1 MGTKNRTAIYARYS
15 SEDEIRD
22 GKSRSISNQIE
33 ILKEYAIKNEFELVD
48 IYYDYQYSGSTFDR
62 PDVKRLIED
71 SNNKKFDILLIKD
84 LSRFGRSYIDV
95 GTYINQFITKGIRII
110 SVNDNYD
117 SLLENDFIIFATKN
131 LLNQFY
137 IKDLSKKI
145 RAVNEKKGRLMS
157 LANRHYGYILKDN
170 KFVIYKPEAKII
182 KRIYELAKAKT
193 SLQVIA
199 NQLTK
204 DKIPTPSYSY
214 LIKNKKEEQLN
225 NFNKDKKYDWNPNS
239 IRKIL
244 KDDFYIGVA
253 TNFKEE
259 SKCSLDKNYKIIDD
273 HKAIITKEEY
283 DSLDRTYFTNLNQD
297 LKKENLWK
305 MIYCKKCLSRTNLQ
319 TAKSTITA
327 MEKDGNK
334 IYYDHQCERAYPLDI
349 LNMRIY
355 DVMRNRYKEIKNNAE
370 NYICN
375 IVKEKYD
382 DVSDLREIAANK
394 KKYEDKAKKLFE
406 SFMNAEITKEVYIK
420 KAEELSK
427 LVEECDI
434 KLKSANLNEYKADE
448 VRQKVNKFLN
458 YYYENDDNL
467 LEPMKE
473 FISKAI
479 YNPENGEIDIVFK
492 FEEELDIPSKR
503 LSSLVKV
510 REKTLKDFNL
520 DEIVYEIIKEN
531 PHIKC
536 PDITKRAQKIFHK
549 FTLSNVQRSLR
560 SLRLQKKIKFDGK
573 ASLTDGYVVL
583 EYKDN
588 LNYNGLT
595 LNQREKD
602 IFRML
607 WNNPKLKYEDIVDA
621 TGLSLDWVRRIV
633 KKIRRAGGFADKRFD
648 KTYIPDG
655 YMHSIYV
662 EDPRI
667 TSGFVQNIYKDID
680 ENPNI
685 SVDDIVAKYNIS
697 LDKATIYIER
707 RRNMTNAN

>member
-1 MGTKNRTAIYARYS
+1 MRIGGSQRTYRVHS
-15 SEDEIRD
+15 HC
-22 GKSRSISNQIE
+22 
-33 ILKEYAIKNEFELVD
+33 V
-48 IYYDYQYSGSTFDR
+48 
-62 PDVKRLIED
+62 
-71 SNNKKFDILLIKD
+71 
-84 LSRFGRSYIDV
+84 
-95 GTYINQFITKGIRII
+95 
-110 SVNDNYD
+110 
-117 SLLENDFIIFATKN
+117 
-131 LLNQFY
+131 
-137 IKDLSKKI
+137 
-145 RAVNEKKGRLMS
+145 
-157 LANRHYGYILKDN
+157 
-170 KFVIYKPEAKII
+170 II
-182 KRIYELAKAKT
+182 K
-193 SLQVIA
+193 
-199 NQLTK
+199 
-204 DKIPTPSYSY
+204 
-214 LIKNKKEEQLN
+214 
-225 NFNKDKKYDWNPNS
+225 
-239 IRKIL
+239 
-244 KDDFYIGVA
+244 
-253 TNFKEE
+253 
-259 SKCSLDKNYKIIDD
+259 
-273 HKAIITKEEY
+273 
-283 DSLDRTYFTNLNQD
+283 
-297 LKKENLWK
+297 
-305 MIYCKKCLSRTNLQ
+305 
-319 TAKSTITA
+319 
-327 MEKDGNK
+327 
-334 IYYDHQCERAYPLDI
+334 
-349 LNMRIY
+349 
-355 DVMRNRYKEIKNNAE
+355 
-370 NYICN
+370 
-375 IVKEKYD
+375 
-382 DVSDLREIAANK
+382 IAANK

-492 FEEELDIPSKR
+492 FEEDLDVPSKR

-573 ASLTDGYVVL
+573 ASLTDGYIVL